1 MKLYL
6 IEYYDRV
13 LDRTDYAT
21 IFGFSES
28 DVREQF
34 RYSINRSIIK
44 REVKN
49 ETISCII

>member
-6 IEYYDRV
+6 IEYYDKV

-34 RYSINRSIIK
+34 RYRIGTDKIIVSV
-44 REVKN
+44 EVL
-49 ETISCII
+49 

>member
-6 IEYYDRV
+6 IEYYDKV
-13 LDRTDYAT
+13 LDRTDYDT

-34 RYSINRSIIK
+34 RYRIGTDKIIVSV
-44 REVKN
+44 EVL
-49 ETISCII
+49 